1 MRAGS
6 SWPTDGWRSMTDT
19 ATQTAAPPVTAR
31 SRISRLVRRIRG
43 DRQTAIVPAGNVAGR
58 ALTTVIAIMTFLA
71 ALTVGAVSL
80 VSDTAGRWQNDISD
94 EVTVQ
99 VKPADGLDMPMA
111 LETVRQIA
119 LQTPGVTSASVLDKA
134 ATSRLL
140 EPWLGDSVDFDE
152 LPVPRLV
159 IVAIDARDPPNFAFM
174 RQELTEAVPEAELDD
189 HRAWVSR
196 LVTMARTVVVI
207 GVFVLSLVIIATTMT
222 VVFAT
227 RGAMSGN
234 RHIVEVLHFVGARSS
249 FIAREFERHFLR
261 LGLIG
266 AATGGLVAIVLF
278 VFMGYLTEVNRQTA
292 EADQISALFGS
303 FTIGWSGYAGVVL
316 LIATVATLTALTSR
330 WTVTRHLAE
339 IDMISPVES

>member
-1 MRAGS
+1 MRGR
-6 SWPTDGWRSMTDT
+6 G
-19 ATQTAAPPVTAR
+19 QTP
-31 SRISRLVRRIRG
+31 
-43 DRQTAIVPAGNVAGR
+43 IVPAGNVAGR

-80 VSDTAGRWQNDISD
+80 VTDTAGRWQNDISN
-94 EVTVQ
+94 EITVQ
-99 VKPADGLDMPMA
+99 VKPADGLDMAQA

-119 LQTPGVTSASVLDKA
+119 LQTPGVKGATVLDEA
-134 ATSRLL
+134 ATGRLL
-140 EPWLGDSVDFDE
+140 EPWLGEGVDLQE

-159 IVAIDARDPPNFAFM
+159 VVSIDTGDPPNFEFM
-174 RQELTEAVPEAELDD
+174 RQELQEAVPQADLDD

-196 LVTMARTVVVI
+196 LVTMARTVVFV
-207 GVFVLSLVIIATTMT
+207 GVFVLALVIVATTLT

-266 AATGGLVAIVLF
+266 AAAGGAVAIVVF
-278 VFMGYLTEVNRQTA
+278 VVLGHLTEANRQTP

-303 FTIGWSGYAGVVL
+303 FTIGWTGYVGVL
-316 LIATVATLTALTSR
+316 LLVATVAALTALTSR
-330 WTVTRHLAE
+330 LTVTRHLAE
-339 IDMISPVES
+339 IDMISPVEN

>member
-1 MRAGS
+1 
-6 SWPTDGWRSMTDT
+6 MTDT
-19 ATQTAAPPVTAR
+19 AATPAETPSRARRLAA
-31 SRISRLVRRIRG
+31 RLRG
-43 DRQTAIVPAGNVAGR
+43 ERQTAIVPAGNVAGR
-58 ALTTVIAIMTFLA
+58 AMTTVIAIMTFLA

-80 VSDTAGRWQNDISD
+80 VADTAGRWQNDISD
-94 EVTVQ
+94 EITIQ
-99 VKPADGLDMPMA
+99 VKPAEGIDMPQA
-111 LETVRQIA
+111 LETARQIA
-119 LQTPGVTSASVLDKA
+119 LQTPGVQGASVLDEA
-134 ATSRLL
+134 ATGRLL
-140 EPWLGDSVDFDE
+140 EPWLGEGVDLSE

-159 IVAIDARDPPNFAFM
+159 IVSIDTDDPPNFAFM
-174 RQELTEAVPEAELDD
+174 REELKAAVPEADLDD

-196 LVTMARTVVVI
+196 LVTMARTVVLI
-207 GVFVLSLVIIATTMT
+207 GVFVLSLVIVATTLT
-222 VVFAT
+222 VIFAT

-278 VFMGYLTEVNRQTA
+278 ALLGYFTAANRQTP

-303 FTIGWSGYAGVVL
+303 FTIGWTGYAGVLL

>member
-6 SWPTDGWRSMTDT
+6 CSSMDGWKSMTD
-19 ATQTAAPPVTAR
+19 ATLATAALR
-31 SRISRLVRRIRG
+31 SRIRRLLQRIRG
-43 DRQTAIVPAGNVAGR
+43 ERQTPIVPAGNVAGR

-94 EVTVQ
+94 EITVQ
-99 VKPADGLDMPMA
+99 VKPAEGLDMATA

-119 LQTPGVTSASVLDKA
+119 LQTPGVSGASVLDEA

-159 IVAIDARDPPNFAFM
+159 IVAIDSGEPPNFAFM
-174 RQELTEAVPEAELDD
+174 RQELQEAVPQAELDD
-189 HRAWVSR
+189 HQAWVSR
-196 LVTMARTVVVI
+196 LVTMARTVVLI
-207 GVFVLSLVIIATTMT
+207 GVFILSLVIVATTLT
-222 VVFAT
+222 VIFAT

-234 RHIVEVLHFVGARSS
+234 RQIVEVLHFVGARSS

-266 AATGGLVAIVLF
+266 ALTGGVAAVVLF
-278 VFMGYLTEVNRQTA
+278 VVIGHLTEANRQTA

-303 FTIGWSGYAGVVL
+303 FSIGWTGYAGVL
-316 LIATVATLTALTSR
+316 LLVATVATLTALTSR

>member
-6 SWPTDGWRSMTDT
+6 CSRMDGWKSMTD
-19 ATQTAAPPVTAR
+19 AILPTAALR
-31 SRISRLVRRIRG
+31 SRIRRLLQRIG
-43 DRQTAIVPAGNVAGR
+43 GERQTPIVPAGNVAGR

-94 EVTVQ
+94 EITVQ
-99 VKPADGLDMPMA
+99 VKPAEGLDMPTA

-119 LQTPGVTSASVLDKA
+119 LQTPGVSGASVLDEA

-159 IVAIDARDPPNFAFM
+159 IVSIDSGEPPNFAFM
-174 RQELTEAVPEAELDD
+174 RQELQEAVPQAELDD

-196 LVTMARTVVVI
+196 LVTMARTVVLI
-207 GVFVLSLVIIATTMT
+207 GVFILSLVIVATTLT
-222 VVFAT
+222 VIFAT

-234 RHIVEVLHFVGARSS
+234 RQIVEVLHFVGARSS

-266 AATGGLVAIVLF
+266 AMTGGVAAVVLF
-278 VFMGYLTEVNRQTA
+278 VVIGHLTEANRQTA

-303 FTIGWSGYAGVVL
+303 FSIGWTGYAGVAL
-316 LIATVATLTALTSR
+316 LVATVATLTALTSR